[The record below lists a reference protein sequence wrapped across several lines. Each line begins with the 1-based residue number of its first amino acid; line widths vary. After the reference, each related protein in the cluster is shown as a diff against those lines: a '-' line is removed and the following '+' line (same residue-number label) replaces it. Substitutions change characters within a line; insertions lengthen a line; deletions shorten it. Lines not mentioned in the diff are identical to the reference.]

1 MTREMTERCRR
12 LRERLVNTDPIICP
26 ERAVLWTESYK
37 KTEDQ
42 PPVIR
47 AALALK
53 ETLSRMTIH
62 IYEDELL
69 VGNQG
74 SALRAAPLHPQ
85 INLWFLKELDSFE
98 KREGSRFL
106 ITEEAK
112 EQIRSVEAYWRGKT
126 VYERTMALLPKEAV
140 ESMESKMF
148 TCSYT
153 LAKGTGHF
161 LLNFE
166 KVLKDGFCGIQKE
179 CEEHL
184 KKLDY
189 AVPEDFE
196 KFSVYQ
202 AVIIVCEAVKIFAER
217 YAKLAEERAAR
228 TEGERKKELLRIA
241 SNCRRVPYYPPQD
254 FYEAVQCTW
263 FQQLIAQI
271 ESDGTGLSVGRLD
284 FFLWPFYEKDRKT
297 GRLTKEFA
305 EELMDSFWLKCGE
318 IIEVWNEED
327 TRYFGGH
334 PISQTITLGG
344 TDENGEDSVN
354 ELTGICLDT
363 TMRVGLPQP
372 SVCVR
377 VHKNSE
383 FSFLKKCAEVIRRGL
398 GMPAMYNDEI
408 AIPSLMNRGVTMQ
421 DARRNWG
428 VAGCVEMGLQGQMC
442 HFANSGYFN
451 LVKCLEITM
460 DGGYDKNNGR
470 QVGPKT
476 KRAEEMES
484 YEEFLEA
491 FKTQF
496 SCAMHHM
503 VEIGNVVNTM
513 HAKWVTLPF
522 ITAFTEDCIGRGLE
536 VHDGG
541 AKYNHDGPQGVGLA
555 DVADSLCV
563 VKKLV
568 FEDRAFTMRELMTAV
583 RADFA
588 GYEDILV
595 QVKKDAPKYGNND
608 PYVDEIAREVLTY
621 YCEEV
626 GQYRN
631 LRGGVFV
638 PGQYSNSA
646 NVPFGEDCEA
656 TPNGRRAHT
665 PIAEACSPSH
675 GAEKNG
681 PTQAALSVAHLDHV
695 LVTNGTQ
702 YNQKY
707 HPNALKGEKG
717 LEALAGLIQTFFEA
731 GGFHIQFN
739 VVSADTLKKAQ
750 KEPDKYRDLVVRV
763 AGYTAFF
770 IDLNKAIQDD
780 IIDRTEMNFS
790 E

>member
-1 MTREMTERCRR
+1 MAEVMTERCKRI
-12 LRERLVNTDPIICP
+12 RERLVNTDPIICP
-26 ERAVLWTESYK
+26 ERAVLWTESYR
-37 KTEDQ
+37 KTEQ
-42 PPVIR
+42 EPPVIR

-53 ETLSRMTIH
+53 ETLSKMTIH

-85 INLWFLKELDSFE
+85 INLWFLNELDTFE
-98 KREGSRFL
+98 KRQGSRFL
-106 ITEEAK
+106 ISESAK
-112 EQIRSVEAYWRGKT
+112 EQIRSVEEYWRGKT
-126 VYERTMALLPKEAV
+126 VYERTMALLPQDAID
-140 ESMESKMF
+140 SMESKMF

-166 KVLKDGFCGIQKE
+166 KVLKTGFEGIQKE
-179 CEEHL
+179 CEAYLE
-184 KKLDY
+184 KMDY

-196 KFSVYQ
+196 KISVYR

-217 YAKLAEERAAR
+217 YAALAEEQAQAQSDPVRR
-228 TEGERKKELLRIA
+228 EELLRIA
-241 SNCRRVPYYPPQD
+241 SNCRRVPYYPPRD

-284 FFLWPFYEKDRKT
+284 FFLWPFYQKDRENGT
-297 GRLTKEFA
+297 LSREFA

-318 IIEVWNEED
+318 IIEVWNED
-327 TRYFGGH
+327 DSRYFGGH

-354 ELTGICLDT
+354 ELTYICLDT
-363 TMRVGLPQP
+363 TKRVKLPQP

-377 VHKNSE
+377 IHKNSD
-383 FSFLKKCAEVIRRGL
+383 FAFLKKCAEVIREGL

-408 AIPSLMNRGVTMQ
+408 AIPSLMNRGVSME

-460 DGGYDKNNGR
+460 DGGFDKVTGK
-470 QVGPKT
+470 QVGPQT
-476 KRAEEMES
+476 KRAEDMES
-484 YEEFLEA
+484 YEEFVDA
-491 FKTQF
+491 FKQQF
-496 SCAMHHM
+496 HTAMHHM
-503 VEIGNVVNTM
+503 VQIGNVVNTM
-513 HAKWVTLPF
+513 HAKWVTLPY
-522 ITAFTEDCIGRGLE
+522 ITSFTEDCIGRGKE

-555 DVADSLCV
+555 DVADSFCA

-568 FEDRAFTMRELMTAV
+568 FEEKAFTMRQLVEALQH
-583 RADFA
+583 DFQ
-588 GYEDILV
+588 GYEDIRV
-595 QVKKDAPKYGNND
+595 QLLKDAPKYGNND
-608 PYVDEIAREVLTY
+608 PYVDEIARKILTY
-621 YCEEV
+621 FCDEV

-646 NVPFGEDCEA
+646 NVPFGEDCGA
-656 TPNGRRAHT
+656 TPNGRHAHT

-675 GAEKNG
+675 GSEKNG

-717 LEALAGLIQTFFEA
+717 IASLAALIKTFFEA

-739 VVSADTLKKAQ
+739 VVSAETLRKAQ
-750 KEPDKYRDLVVRV
+750 KEPEKYRDLVVRV

-770 IDLNKAIQDD
+770 VDLNKAIQDD
-780 IIDRTEMNFS
+780 IIDRTEMSF
-790 E
+790 